1 MDQERICG
9 NYPSTAEYLSKQRI
23 FSVKQSSEE
32 AFVEAVWIL
41 KLVSPE
47 LFLFRTLDKRVDD
60 KNRLLGLLRR
70 MESLTERE
78 PGPEE
83 RTDELVRGMLQVTRL
98 VERDEDWVRIGDRSR
113 QGHRQQ
119 EEVGGKHFF

>member
-32 AFVEAVWIL
+32 AFVEAVWTL

-78 PGPEE
+78 PGSEQ
-83 RTDELVRGMLQVTRL
+83 RTDELVRGMLQVTGL
-98 VERDEDWVRIGDRSR
+98 MKRDEDWVRIGDRSR

-119 EEVGGKHFF
+119 EEV